1 MASFLKERF
10 DSKFRNPHSDLGKFF
25 LASADPRTY
34 NLSKSF
40 EQEFIMKCKRC
51 RSTVPDDMDTCPNC
65 GQDLSSLRQ
74 LLRDF
79 YSEDPVRIEGQD
91 PPTPEPEVFLKSD
104 QKNITMGSED
114 IRIVTGP
121 VPDYGHDFS
130 VEDALPGKEPDEAE
144 EKTSTWDR
152 ALRGGF
158 WLRSM
163 AFATDQVILLLILA
177 IFVVLGFMSL
187 TMETSGGRAI
197 PFLRQARIVIPV
209 TLPLAL
215 VLNLAYFTFFHGT
228 WGQTIGKMIFGLRV
242 VRPDG
247 QPLTYFR
254 ALIRALGYFL
264 SAIPFFLGFLWIGL
278 TSSKLSWHDAL
289 ADTIVVR
296 EQ

>member
-1 MASFLKERF
+1 
-10 DSKFRNPHSDLGKFF
+10 
-25 LASADPRTY
+25 
-34 NLSKSF
+34 
-40 EQEFIMKCKRC
+40 MKCKRC
-51 RSTVPDDMDTCPNC
+51 RSTVPDDIDTCPNC
-65 GQDLSSLRQ
+65 GQDLSSLR
-74 LLRDF
+74 LLLKDF
-79 YSEDPVRIEGQD
+79 YNEDPVRIEGQD
-91 PPTPEPEVFLKSD
+91 SPTPEPEVFPKSD
-104 QKNITMGSED
+104 KKNITVGSED

-130 VEDALPGKEPDEAE
+130 LKEAVHGEEPDEEE
-144 EKTSTWDR
+144 EKTPTWDR

-163 AFATDQVILLLILA
+163 AFATDQVILLFILA

-187 TMETSGGRAI
+187 AMGSPGGRAI
-197 PFLRQARIVIPV
+197 PFLRQARIVFPV
-209 TLPLAL
+209 ILPLAL

-247 QPLTYFR
+247 RPLTYLR
-254 ALIRALGYFL
+254 ALVRAGGYFL
-264 SAIPFFLGFLWIGL
+264 SSIPLFLGFLWVGL
-278 TSSKLSWHDAL
+278 TSSKRSWHDAL

>member
-1 MASFLKERF
+1 
-10 DSKFRNPHSDLGKFF
+10 
-25 LASADPRTY
+25 
-34 NLSKSF
+34 
-40 EQEFIMKCKRC
+40 MKCKRC
-51 RSTVPDDMDTCPNC
+51 RATVPDDLDICPNC

-74 LLRDF
+74 LLKDF
-79 YSEDPVRIEGQD
+79 YDEDPVRIESHD
-91 PPTPEPEVFLKSD
+91 APRPEPEVFPKSD
-104 QKNITMGSED
+104 KKNINVGSED

-121 VPDYGHDFS
+121 VLDYGPDFS
-130 VEDALPGKEPDEAE
+130 LGDALSEEEPDEEE

-163 AFATDQVILLLILA
+163 AFATDQVILLFILA

-187 TMETSGGRAI
+187 AMGTSGGRAI
-197 PFLRQARIVIPV
+197 PLLRQVRIVLPV
-209 TLPLAL
+209 ILPLGL

-247 QPLTYFR
+247 QPLTYLR
-254 ALIRALGYFL
+254 ALIRVWGYFL
-264 SAIPFFLGFLWIGL
+264 SAIPFLLGFLWVGF
-278 TSSKLSWHDAL
+278 TSSKRSWHDVL
-289 ADTIVVR
+289 TDTMVIR